1 MAKQYYIVILA
12 LLLTS
17 CASAITLSNTEDLP
31 QSEALVFG
39 RVQFFWK
46 GESFRFGHGSDLVQ
60 MSLFLLPPP
69 DSEPIRYNLTGDGSF
84 YWHLPAGDYA
94 ITDVSWNRLG
104 LFAVR
109 RRRLVPHFVIP
120 EDSWLVYIGTLMV
133 IFDGQ
138 RYVMRIE
145 DEYAQALKGL
155 KGRFPEIRDEASKR
169 LMHVEK
175 GR

>member
-1 MAKQYYIVILA
+1 MA

-17 CASAITLSNTEDLP
+17 CASAITFSNTKGLP
-31 QSEALVFG
+31 QGEALVFG
-39 RVQFFWK
+39 RVQFIWK
-46 GESFRFGHGSDLVQ
+46 GDPDLGQ
-60 MSLFLLPPP
+60 KYLFLLPPP
-69 DSEPIRYNLTGDGSF
+69 DSEPIRYTLTGDYSF
-84 YWHLPAGDYA
+84 YWHLPPGDYA
-94 ITDVSWNRLG
+94 ITDMSSKRWG
-104 LFAVR
+104 LFALR

-155 KGRFPEIRDEASKR
+155 KGRSPEIRDEASKR

>member
-1 MAKQYYIVILA
+1 MAGVMPKRYFLLILA

-31 QSEALVFG
+31 QGEALVFG
-39 RVQFFWK
+39 RVQFIWK
-46 GESFRFGHGSDLVQ
+46 GDPDLGQ
-60 MSLFLLPPP
+60 ISLFLLPPP
-69 DSEPIRYNLTGDGSF
+69 DLEPIRHTLTGDRSF
-84 YWHLPAGDYA
+84 YWHLPPGDYA
-94 ITDVSWNRLG
+94 ITDVSSSRSG
-104 LFAVR
+104 LFALR

-120 EDSWLVYIGTLMV
+120 EDSRLVYIGTLMV

-155 KGRFPEIRDEASKR
+155 KGGFPEIGGEATKH

>member
-1 MAKQYYIVILA
+1 MTKQYYILILA

-17 CASAITLSNTEDLP
+17 CASAITFSNAKGLP
-31 QSEALVFG
+31 QGEALVFG
-39 RVQFFWK
+39 RVQFIWK
-46 GESFRFGHGSDLVQ
+46 GDPYLGQ
-60 MSLFLLPPP
+60 ISLFLLPPP
-69 DSEPIRYNLTGDGSF
+69 DSEPIRHTLTGDRSF
-84 YWHLPAGDYA
+84 YWHLPPGDYA
-94 ITDVSWNRLG
+94 ITDMSSKRLG
-104 LFAVR
+104 LFALR

-120 EDSWLVYIGTLMV
+120 EDSRLVYIGTLMV